1 MVNGDKVIEVE
12 DLTKVY
18 PAARRLLGDGG
29 VEKLAVDRVSFDVR
43 RGEIFGLLG
52 PNGAGKT
59 TTIKMLTGLLHPSS
73 GRAVLG
79 GFDITREP
87 VKAKEILGYVP
98 DHPFLYDKL
107 TGNEFMRFVA
117 GLYRLSEAEYRQRSD
132 SLLEMFEL
140 AGVADQLIEDYSH
153 GMRQKL
159 SFASCFLHNP
169 GIVIVDEPWVGL
181 DPKNIRFVKNFL
193 RQQCR
198 ETGLTVFMST
208 HTLAIAEE
216 IADLIG
222 IINNGRLQALGAVA
236 DIKALHNRPGS
247 LEDIFLEITRDTEEV
262 PIHASPAANNGMRP

>member
-1 MVNGDKVIEVE
+1 MTYSIHTEQLSKHFG
-12 DLTKVY
+12 
-18 PAARRLLGDGG
+18 
-29 VEKLAVDRVSFDVR
+29 EKLAVDHLDLAIEPGTF
-43 RGEIFGLLG
+43 FCFLG